1 MYERLIL
8 ALELLC
14 DSMIM
19 VILIA
24 IIKII
29 NDIDNDN
36 NKVSKTDDFVDV
48 ENKHARML
56 QGCRVTYVLRYRVQN
71 LPIV

>member
-1 MYERLIL
+1 M
-8 ALELLC
+8 
-14 DSMIM
+14 
-19 VILIA
+19 

-48 ENKHARML
+48 ENKNARML